1 MELVTPNAGT
11 IFWMV
16 IIFGIVA
23 IVLKKFAWKPI
34 LHALDERE
42 ESIENALS
50 AAREAREE
58 VDKLNSENQ
67 RIIAQAKDEKEF
79 ILQEAMKLQ
88 QEIILEA
95 KEKATAEAQKSIEL
109 ARHQIMVEQAKAL
122 SDMKKEMTEISFM
135 IAEKIIRK
143 ELADRE
149 QHRQMVDT
157 LLDEIKLN

>member
-11 IFWMV
+11 IFWMI

-23 IVLKKFAWKPI
+23 VVLKKFAWKPI

-88 QEIILEA
+88 QEIIMEA
-95 KEKATAEAQKSIEL
+95 KEKATTEAHKSIEL

-122 SDMKKEMTEISFM
+122 ANMKKEMTEISFM

-143 ELADRE
+143 ELANRE